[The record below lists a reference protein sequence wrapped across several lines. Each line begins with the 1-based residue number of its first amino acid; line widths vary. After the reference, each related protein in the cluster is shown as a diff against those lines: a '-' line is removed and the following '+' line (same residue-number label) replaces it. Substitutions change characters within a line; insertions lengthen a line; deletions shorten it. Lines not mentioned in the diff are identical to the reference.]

1 MSNNTYQQLSN
12 YFQKIKDFKNVSTPT
27 DGWVRS
33 VRDSLGM
40 SRRQL
45 AGRLGVSVSRVQR
58 LEHDEVTG
66 SVTMKTMQRTAEAV
80 DCVFVYAVIPK
91 TSLDDSL
98 KTQGIKKSMQHLG
111 LLGDIEIKKDESNT
125 DLLNALANQMIDKS
139 KRTLWDE

>member
-1 MSNNTYQQLSN
+1 MPANTYKQLSH
-12 YFQKIKDFKNVSTPT
+12 YFKKIKDFKSVTTPA

-45 AGRLGVSVSRVQR
+45 AGRLGVSVSRIQR

-66 SVTMKTMQRTAEAV
+66 SVTMKTMMRTAEAV

-91 TSLDDSL
+91 TSINDSL
-98 KTQGIKKSMQHLG
+98 QKQGIKKSMQQLG
-111 LLGDIEIKKDESNT
+111 LIENTEIERDEANA
-125 DLLNALANQMIDKS
+125 DLLSALADQMIDKS